1 MVNAGV
7 KDALDEFVAK
17 WVEEELLRLLGAN
30 PEAITDASLQTL
42 LQTTGEKLR
51 LVVEKVSDLILHFKS
66 E

>member
-17 WVEEELLRLLGAN
+17 WVEEELLRLLGDN